1 MTNRIIKTYD
11 ASTGQTLVAIED
23 LIVAQTAATSLA
35 RQVSELTTDLAET
48 ERERVRLV
56 ALERSTAEQLQAVT
70 AERDGLRNFIRAV
83 VSSGRPFVDAVI
95 TAARTLDIEGLW

>member
-35 RQVSELTTDLAET
+35 GQVRDLTTDLAET

-56 ALERSTAEQLQAVT
+56 DLERSTAEQLHAVT
-70 AERDGLRNFIRAV
+70 AERDNLRNFIRAV
-83 VSSGRPFVDAVI
+83 VTSGRPFVDAVI
-95 TAARTLDIEGLW
+95 TAAKTLDIEGLW